1 MGRCIVSSLLIC
13 CFITDVRGSSVE
25 WDWLDQVDLLNQS
38 SLDFKLAVDDADG
51 WSRQFELTLAGPLY
65 SLFELSYGESYLES
79 DDANM
84 QTDFY
89 SLGFSTDPLSDVSL
103 SAGYEEWG
111 DEEALTIETLWLG
124 FTLNLGDLSVT
135 LMPQQRDIR
144 LQVTE
149 WFQRYA
155 NHIDLESH
163 DVGLMLS
170 YFLDEGWVVSGS
182 YFNYDYSRNLSRLDE
197 NYRAIF
203 IFPLDTLELASGL
216 DDYRYSIGIG
226 KLVGEVNLNLDW
238 SRARS
243 AVDGNFTSLTS
254 LSAEYPLNETFSLN
268 LMGGVQDVDYA
279 EEKILFFN
287 LGLSLSW

>member
-89 SLGFSTDPLSDVSL
+89 SLGFRTDPLSDVSL

-124 FTLNLGDLSVT
+124 FTLNRGDLSVT